1 MPRGRPGVNVGGAL
15 AGAPSVMAE
24 GDSAAATR
32 QVLRESHGGLP
43 RMGSM
48 SQSAS
53 WAYTSHATHWPL
65 SGRDDLTGALVFG
78 APVVFDC
85 DYKAEALRMT
95 DSRGQEFT
103 TRQVIYTERAV
114 IKAGDRVLIGEH
126 TDASPLT
133 VAALEVRSVTRYA
146 DTFDGVADDYMVGA

>member
-1 MPRGRPGVNVGGAL
+1 
-15 AGAPSVMAE
+15 
-24 GDSAAATR
+24 
-32 QVLRESHGGLP
+32 
-43 RMGSM
+43 M
-48 SQSAS
+48 SDLSS
-53 WAYTSHATHWPL
+53 WSYTSKATHWPL
-65 SGRDDLTGALVFG
+65 SGRDDLTGAVVYG

-114 IKAGDRVLIGEH
+114 IKAGDRVLIGSSWEVN
-126 TDASPLT
+126 PLN
-133 VAALEVRSVTRYA
+133 AGALEVRSVTRYA